1 MAKHT
6 TAIKSGI
13 GQYVATVATQ
23 TLTLTITQTNTNS
36 NSNKFEENQQ
46 HEQHATLLFNYKL
59 TKLNETKRQT
69 TRNREKRRE
78 EKTDNKKRGVF
89 L

>member
-6 TAIKSGI
+6 TAIKSAI
-13 GQYVATVATQ
+13 GQYVATVATP
-23 TLTLTITQTNTNS
+23 TLTLTLTQTNTNS

-59 TKLNETKRQT
+59 TKLNETKRQQEI
-69 TRNREKRRE
+69 EKRE
-78 EKTDNKKRGVF
+78 EKKTDNKKRGVF

>member
-6 TAIKSGI
+6 TAIKSAI

-23 TLTLTITQTNTNS
+23 TLTLTLTTQTNTNS

-69 TRNREKRRE
+69 TRYSE
-78 EKTDNKKRGVF
+78 
-89 L
+89 